1 MAVNKLLLA
10 LGANMPAAW
19 GSPRQTLQRA
29 ELELRRAGLR
39 TLSVSHVYDTLPLG
53 PGRQAPYVNAVL
65 LLHAAVSPAALLRLV
80 KKIERRAGR
89 RLGARWG
96 PRCLDIDI
104 LDYGGR
110 RIGWPKHRRQRGNR
124 PQSQRGR
131 LVLPHPEMH
140 KRAFVLA
147 PLLEVAPHWRHPVL
161 TVTGRTLLARLPN
174 AQRHGIRQSLDFA
187 APACDKLQNQHG
199 PRK

>member
-1 MAVNKLLLA
+1 MACSRRLAVTYRGRRRTLQVQICRNTGNDGIATRASMAVNKLLLA

-53 PGRQAPYVNAVL
+53 PGWQAPYVNAVL

-89 RLGARWG
+89 
-96 PRCLDIDI
+96 
-104 LDYGGR
+104 
-110 RIGWPKHRRQRGNR
+110 
-124 PQSQRGR
+124 
-131 LVLPHPEMH
+131 
-140 KRAFVLA
+140 
-147 PLLEVAPHWRHPVL
+147 
-161 TVTGRTLLARLPN
+161 
-174 AQRHGIRQSLDFA
+174 
-187 APACDKLQNQHG
+187 
-199 PRK
+199 